1 MSTLMKNFEKYRL
14 TWNSM
19 RFLLLLAACL
29 VLGSSGIL
37 AQVRDGAAK
46 EVRAVYPSEF
56 GVMYPV
62 GLTYL
67 ADANQFFVLDN
78 DHPEGSTVVTITPYE
93 DLVSTTTL
101 NFVAV
106 DTINTA
112 FDNSRKRLFML
123 SSEAELVQIETD
135 EDSLL
140 SSAKQNRSNMSRLAL
155 QKPQGMAVDLA
166 GEHLFILDSGALEVV
181 KVALEPEFNTDRASI
196 SKIDLSGLGVSD
208 LQGIALHPVS
218 QNLYLLSPT
227 QQKLYE
233 LTQSGRLLTSYDLAA
248 LELASPRGFTFAP
261 SADLTDA
268 PESYHLFIA
277 DRGSPDGKLY
287 GKIVEAALTTDE
299 EALKTLSVPV
309 ISTFLVQTV
318 DMSTF
323 NPASPDPTGIGYIPS
338 INRFIVSDSEVNEI
352 PALFTGDNLFEIS
365 LPNTLARSGSTTAYS
380 NEPTGVGFNPSN
392 DHIFISD
399 DNAKDIFEVDPSTDG
414 LHGTSDDV
422 VTSFSTTAFNSQDPE
437 GVTFDT
443 VSGHLFITDGLNNEV
458 YRVDSGVNGIFDG
471 PPAAG
476 GDDVVTSFDT
486 LALGIEDPEGIHHDS
501 VSGNLILTSKNDNDL
516 YEVTT
521 SGTLVQLLDVSDAD
535 GDNLAGVTMAPGSVN
550 ANDTNFYI
558 VERGVDNNSD
568 PNENDGKL
576 YEMTKVFPAGDILIS
591 SSSSGI
597 AGGTS
602 FSDEDIL
609 SYDSNTGTWARYFDG
624 SDVGVM
630 TDLNSF
636 MVLDDGSFLMSFELE
651 TSIGTLGLV
660 DDSDIVRFIP
670 TSLGS
675 NTSGTFEWYF
685 DGSDVELTANG
696 EDIDGFILLSD
707 GTIVMSTL
715 GVFSVTG
722 VSGHDEDMLAFEPT
736 LLGES
741 TSGTWSLYFD
751 GSDVGLDTNSS
762 EDIQGLSIDS
772 TTGNIYI
779 TTKGPFSVT
788 GASGDAADILLCV
801 PGTIGE
807 NTTCTFSLFWDGSA
821 NSFGG
826 EIGDGIFVDTEAV
839 SSEVQHNAKHILSL
853 PLILSTPYT
862 PQEGK

>member
-1 MSTLMKNFEKYRL
+1 M
-14 TWNSM
+14 
-19 RFLLLLAACL
+19 
-29 VLGSSGIL
+29 
-37 AQVRDGAAK
+37 
-46 EVRAVYPSEF
+46 
-56 GVMYPV
+56 
-62 GLTYL
+62 
-67 ADANQFFVLDN
+67 
-78 DHPEGSTVVTITPYE
+78 
-93 DLVSTTTL
+93 
-101 NFVAV
+101 
-106 DTINTA
+106 
-112 FDNSRKRLFML
+112 
-123 SSEAELVQIETD
+123 
-135 EDSLL
+135 
-140 SSAKQNRSNMSRLAL
+140 
-155 QKPQGMAVDLA
+155 
-166 GEHLFILDSGALEVV
+166 
-181 KVALEPEFNTDRASI
+181 
-196 SKIDLSGLGVSD
+196 
-208 LQGIALHPVS
+208 
-218 QNLYLLSPT
+218 
-227 QQKLYE
+227 
-233 LTQSGRLLTSYDLAA
+233 
-248 LELASPRGFTFAP
+248 
-261 SADLTDA
+261 
-268 PESYHLFIA
+268 
-277 DRGSPDGKLY
+277 
-287 GKIVEAALTTDE
+287 
-299 EALKTLSVPV
+299 
-309 ISTFLVQTV
+309 
-318 DMSTF
+318 
-323 NPASPDPTGIGYIPS
+323 
-338 INRFIVSDSEVNEI
+338 
-352 PALFTGDNLFEIS
+352 
-365 LPNTLARSGSTTAYS
+365 
-380 NEPTGVGFNPSN
+380 
-392 DHIFISD
+392 
-399 DNAKDIFEVDPSTDG
+399 
-414 LHGTSDDV
+414 
-422 VTSFSTTAFNSQDPE
+422 
-437 GVTFDT
+437 
-443 VSGHLFITDGLNNEV
+443 
-458 YRVDSGVNGIFDG
+458 
-471 PPAAG
+471 
-476 GDDVVTSFDT
+476 
-486 LALGIEDPEGIHHDS
+486 
-501 VSGNLILTSKNDNDL
+501 
-516 YEVTT
+516 
-521 SGTLVQLLDVSDAD
+521 
-535 GDNLAGVTMAPGSVN
+535 
-550 ANDTNFYI
+550 
-558 VERGVDNNSD
+558 
-568 PNENDGKL
+568 
-576 YEMTKVFPAGDILIS
+576 IS